1 MILYRYFRW
10 LSLDIVLGAVI
21 FLSFLGSLYE
31 LIIPISVYLALAI
44 TVWLIYSVDHL
55 IDSRNIRTSDP
66 RRVFHQKHFKRIV
79 FFAGIVS
86 ILGLINVY
94 YLPVEIIRAGA
105 ILAACC
111 ILYLMLVY
119 FLPGL
124 WFKEL
129 LVAIGYASGIF
140 LTPISLLDSLQT
152 IDFILFIQLTLL
164 ALVNLL
170 VFSVYDYESDI
181 KNGFGSITSIL
192 GAGSVSLIWVLLIL
206 LICSSVCLGVV
217 LAEKYQIIQFV
228 YLIMSFMLMGVMRF
242 QPFFGQNERF
252 RVVGDAIFFV
262 PAIFLFF

>member
-21 FLSFLGSLYE
+21 FLGFLGSLYE
-31 LIIPISVYLALAI
+31 LMIPASVYLALAI

-66 RRVFHQKHFKRIV
+66 RRVFHQKYFKQVV

-86 ILGLINVY
+86 VVGLINVY

-124 WFKEL
+124 WLKEL

-152 IDFILFIQLTLL
+152 IDFILFTQLAVL

-170 VFSVYDYESDI
+170 VFSVYDRESDI
-181 KNGFGSITSIL
+181 KNGFGSITCLL
-192 GAGSVSLIWVLLIL
+192 GAGSVSLIWALLSLLIG
-206 LICSSVCLGVV
+206 SSVYLGVV

-228 YLIMSFMLMGVMRF
+228 YLIMTCILVGVMRF